1 MLKSTILKRVVGIAA
16 TVALSAGLGVA
27 TSGTASAAS
36 VWDRVAKCESGGN
49 WKINTGN
56 GFYGGLQFSA
66 STWRAFGGGKYAS
79 TANKA
84 SKAEQIAIARRTLAA
99 QGPGAWP
106 VCSQKAGLTRSNG
119 GASKNATPSGNSS
132 SKKKTTKKKQSAPKA
147 KSSKYP
153 KKGQR
158 SSKVLT
164 LQKRLVKA
172 GVLKSRYTTGYFG
185 SLTQAAVKRYQ
196 GKVGLKRTGKVNKAT
211 WKKLA
216 KNTGKVSKSKPKKHK
231 ASKAKKKT
239 QKVSGKTVRVKRGD
253 TIAKI
258 ANRHNVK
265 GGWKGLYKLNKK
277 TVKNPNQIYI
287 GQVLRI
293 R

>member
-1 MLKSTILKRVVGIAA
+1 MLKTKIFKRVVGVAA
-16 TVALSAGLGVA
+16 AAALTAGLGI
-27 TSGTASAAS
+27 GTTTPASAAS

-56 GFYGGLQFSA
+56 GYYGGLQFSR
-66 STWRAFGGGKYAS
+66 STWNAFGGGKYAS
-79 TANKA
+79 TANRA
-84 SKAEQIAIARRTLAA
+84 SKSEQIKIAQKTLKA

-119 GASKNATPSGNSS
+119 AASSGGGS
-132 SKKKTTKKKQSAPKA
+132 SKTTTTKKKASSK
-147 KSSKYP
+147 KSTSSSKYP

-172 GVLKSRYTTGYFG
+172 GVLQSRYTTSYYG
-185 SLTQAAVKRYQ
+185 SLTQGAVKKFQ
-196 GKVGLKRTGKVNKAT
+196 GKVGLSRTGKVNKAT
-211 WKKLA
+211 WNKLA
-216 KNTGKVSKSKPKKHK
+216 KNTGKVSSSKPAKHK
-231 ASKAKKKT
+231 ATKAKKKT
-239 QKVSGKTVRVKRGD
+239 QKVSGHTVRVHRGD

-265 GGWKGLYKLNKK
+265 GGWKGLWKLNKK
-277 TVKNPNQIYI
+277 TVKNPNTIYI
-287 GQVLRI
+287 GQVLKI
-293 R
+293 RK